1 MLNKQSGA
9 TAVELALLLPIFL
22 LTIDGV
28 IEFGLLMH
36 DKNILRN
43 AVTQGARAGIV
54 YKNPKLDNFEIE
66 TIVRNYTTNFLISFN
81 TSSNLSVLVVQS
93 PSQAYQTPLTVSATY
108 TYSSLLG
115 GSVFSAIGMPLTLN
129 ETATFINE

>member
-1 MLNKQSGA
+1 MRTNQSGA
-9 TAVELALLLPIFL
+9 TAIELALLLPIFL

-36 DKNILRN
+36 DKNILHN
-43 AVTQGARAGIV
+43 AVTQAARAGIV
-54 YKNPKLDNFEIE
+54 NKNPKLDNFEIE
-66 TIVRNYTTNFLISFN
+66 SIVRNYTSNFLISFN
-81 TSSNLSVLVVQS
+81 TTNNLSVLVVQS
-93 PSQAYQTPLTVSATY
+93 PSKAYQTPLTVSVSY

-129 ETATFINE
+129 ETVTFLNE